1 MFANS
6 AHETV
11 LVSAMTFPDNLTRI
25 TGETNAQQTAYSSND
40 IQLLDALLC
49 TGVVLLLMV
58 IVLVICMVEYIR
70 CQFEIAEMATYYG
83 ENVYQVPKYENS
95 PDDSDLVSYLAV
107 PWVCSETGTGSTLK
121 KWFIIEMDVL
131 NETQLIIP
139 HKFKHLIM

>member
-1 MFANS
+1 
-6 AHETV
+6 
-11 LVSAMTFPDNLTRI
+11 
-25 TGETNAQQTAYSSND
+25 
-40 IQLLDALLC
+40 
-49 TGVVLLLMV
+49 
-58 IVLVICMVEYIR
+58 MVEYIR